1 MPATFDA
8 ISAKIFDWDALQ
20 SQVTGWQSDG
30 DRVVFT
36 NGCFDLLHKGHI
48 AYLSE
53 AADMGR
59 RLVIGVNSDDSVT
72 RLKGANRPFQ
82 DEAARMS
89 ILAAL
94 FMVDAVVLFSDDTPL
109 KLIESISPDILV
121 KGGDYAPNEV
131 VGANHV
137 WASGGSVYC
146 VPLTQGYATS
156 RIARKFA
163 R

>member
-1 MPATFDA
+1 MPRTSDA
-8 ISAKIFDWDALQ
+8 ISAKIFDWDRLK
-20 SQVTGWQSDG
+20 TNILKWQANG
-30 DRVVFT
+30 ENVVFT
-36 NGCFDLLHKGHI
+36 NGCFDLLHKGHV

-53 AADMGR
+53 AADMGL
-59 RLVIGVNSDDSVT
+59 RLVIGVNSDNSVK

-94 FMVDAVVLFSDDTPL
+94 FMVDAVVLFSDNTPL

-121 KGGDYAPNEV
+121 KGGDYSPNEV

-137 WASGGSVYC
+137 WATGGNVYC
-146 VPLTQGYATS
+146 VPLIQGYATS
-156 RIARKFA
+156 YIARKFSG
-163 R
+163 

>member
-1 MPATFDA
+1 MPTTSDA
-8 ISAKIFDWDALQ
+8 ISAKIFDWKTIKTSVA
-20 SQVTGWQSDG
+20 GWQSNG
-30 DRVVFT
+30 DQVVFT

-53 AADMGR
+53 AADVGK

-72 RLKGANRPFQ
+72 RLKGASRPFQ
-82 DEAARMS
+82 DEGARMR

-109 KLIESISPDILV
+109 TLIESISPDILV
-121 KGGDYAPNEV
+121 KGGDYDPTEV

-137 WASGGSVYC
+137 LASGGNVYC
-146 VPLTQGYATS
+146 LPLIEGYATS
-156 RIARKFA
+156 HIARKFS